1 MSRVTERFL
10 EYVKFDTQSSVSTG
24 TTPSTEKQLVL
35 AKALHDELISVG
47 MKDVTLDA
55 NGYVMATLP
64 ANTEKKIP
72 TIGFISHMD
81 TAPDYSGKDVNPQL
95 IEYKGG
101 DIKLNE
107 NTLLKVK
114 DFPEVEEYIGKT
126 LITSDGTTLLGADD
140 KAGVS
145 EIITAM
151 EYLINNPE
159 IKHGTIKVAF
169 TPDEEIGEGADHF
182 DVEKFGADFAYTVD
196 GGALGELEYEN
207 FNAAGVKVIINGR
220 NVHPGS
226 AKNKMINSQQ
236 IAMELHNLLPFNERP
251 EYTCDYEGFFMLSD
265 MIGTIEKSTMTYII
279 RDHCR
284 SKFEDKKNLFKEVV
298 DFLNKKYGEGTVEAT
313 IKDQYYNMKEKVE
326 PSIHIVETAVEA
338 MKSLNIDPIVVPI
351 RGGTDGARLSF
362 MGLPTPNLFTGGHN
376 FHGKYEFI
384 PIDSMEKAVETIVKI
399 ITLYA
404 EK

>member
-24 TTPSTEKQLVL
+24 TTPSTDKQLVL

-47 MKDVTLDA
+47 MKDVTLDK

-64 ANTEKKIP
+64 ANTEKKVP

-298 DFLNKKYGEGTVEAT
+298 DFLNKKYGEGTVEVT

>member
-298 DFLNKKYGEGTVEAT
+298 DFLNKKYGEGTVEVT

-338 MKSLNIDPIVVPI
+338 MKSLNINPIVVPI

>member
-298 DFLNKKYGEGTVEAT
+298 DFLNKKYGESTVEVT

>member
-10 EYVKFDTQSSVSTG
+10 EYVKFDTQSSVATG

-298 DFLNKKYGEGTVEAT
+298 DFLNKKYGEGTVEVT

-338 MKSLNIDPIVVPI
+338 MKSLNINPIVVPI

>member
-298 DFLNKKYGEGTVEAT
+298 DFLNKKYGEGTVEVT